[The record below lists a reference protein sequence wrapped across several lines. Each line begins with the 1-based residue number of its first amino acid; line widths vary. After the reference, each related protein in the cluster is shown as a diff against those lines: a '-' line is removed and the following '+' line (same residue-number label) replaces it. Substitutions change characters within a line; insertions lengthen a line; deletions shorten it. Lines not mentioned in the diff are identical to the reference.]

1 MKDVWLILVING
13 LSEESAVTQKLFSIY
28 QQISIAVTI
37 SDLVY
42 LHAKPLDRWHYDTPL
57 SLM

>member
-13 LSEESAVTQKLFSIY
+13 LSEESAVTQKLFS

>member
-13 LSEESAVTQKLFSIY
+13 LSEESAVTQKLFS

-37 SDLVY
+37 SDLAY